1 MVPKTPGIPASICIL
16 RLSAIG
22 DVSHVLPTIH
32 SIKQAWPETA
42 ISWIIGNLEY
52 QAVKHIKGI
61 EFIPFDKKKGWRALL
76 DLRAQLRGRSF
87 DVLLHMQVS
96 LRASLA
102 SLAIKAPLRIGFDR
116 KRARNLQWL
125 FTNRQ
130 IAAVP
135 RQHVLD
141 SFLEFPRALGIT
153 PGAPRWNLALPAQQ
167 ARRLSRKFDL
177 PAAYAVINP
186 CSSSRIR
193 NYRNWSAENY
203 ARIIDLLAEKYQI
216 ATVLTGGPSDKEKQ
230 VAASICQLCTTE
242 VHNHVGG
249 TSLPELLAILQQAQ
263 LAIAPDTGPLHLAN
277 ALGIPTIGL
286 FATSNP
292 LRTGPYSN
300 QQLCVNAYP
309 AAVQEEF
316 GCAPDQL
323 RWGTR
328 VRNPEAMKRI
338 EVVQVAAKIAQ
349 IALKGA
355 APESRA

>member
-1 MVPKTPGIPASICIL
+1 MSPKTPGVPNSICIL

-32 SIKQAWPETA
+32 TIKHAWPETA
-42 ISWIIGNLEY
+42 ISWIIGSLEY

-61 EFIPFDKKKGWRALL
+61 EFILFDKRKGWKALL
-76 DLRAQLRGRSF
+76 DLRKKLRGRSF

-102 SLAIKAPLRIGFDR
+102 SLAVKAPLRLGFDR
-116 KRARNLQWL
+116 QRARNLQWL
-125 FTNRQ
+125 FTNRR

-141 SFLEFPRALGIT
+141 SFLEFPRALGIEET
-153 PGAPRWNLALPAQQ
+153 HLTWGLNIDAEEARRVVQTFQLPAN
-167 ARRLSRKFDL
+167 
-177 PAAYAVINP
+177 YAVINP

-193 NYRNWSAENY
+193 NYRNWSAESY
-203 ARIIDLLAEKYQI
+203 ARIIAFLADKYQL

-230 VAASICQLCTTE
+230 VAASICQRCTTE
-242 VHNHVGG
+242 VQNCVGR
-249 TSLPELLAILQQAQ
+249 TSLPELLVILQQAQ
-263 LAIAPDTGPLHLAN
+263 LVIAPDTGPLHLAN
-277 ALGIPTIGL
+277 ALDIPTIGL

-300 QQLCVNAYP
+300 QPLCVNQYP
-309 AAVQEEF
+309 AAAREEF
-316 GCAPDQL
+316 GRDPETL
-323 RWGTR
+323 KWGTR

-338 EVVQVAAKIAQ
+338 EVAQVAAKIAQ
-349 IALKGA
+349 IRLKGEV
-355 APESRA
+355 PESTR

>member
-1 MVPKTPGIPASICIL
+1 MSPKTPGVPDSICIL

-32 SIKQAWPETA
+32 TIKQAWPETA
-42 ISWIIGNLEY
+42 ISWIIGSLEY

-61 EFIPFDKKKGWRALL
+61 EFITFDKKKGWKALL
-76 DLRAQLRGRSF
+76 ELRRKLHGRSF

-102 SLAIKAPLRIGFDR
+102 SLAVKSPLRLGFDR
-116 KRARNLQWL
+116 RRARNLQWL
-125 FTNRQ
+125 FTNRK

-141 SFLEFPRALGIT
+141 SFLEFPRALGIGEPCLT
-153 PGAPRWNLALPAQQ
+153 WGLKIDAEE
-167 ARRLSRKFDL
+167 ARRVVRKFQL
-177 PAAYAVINP
+177 PGDYAVINP
-186 CSSSRIR
+186 CSSNRIR
-193 NYRNWSAENY
+193 NYRNWDPENY
-203 ARIIDLLAEKYQI
+203 ARVIELLAQKYQL

-230 VAASICQLCTTE
+230 VAASICQQCTTK
-242 VHNHVGG
+242 VHNCVGR
-249 TSLPELLAILQQAQ
+249 TRLPELLAILQQAQ

-300 QQLCVNAYP
+300 QHLCVNQYS
-309 AAVQEEF
+309 AAAREEF
-316 GCAPDQL
+316 SRAPETL
-323 RWGTR
+323 KWGTR
-328 VRNPEAMKRI
+328 VRNPEAMNRI
-338 EVVQVAAKIAQ
+338 EVAQVAAKIEQ
-349 IALKGA
+349 IPFKDAV
-355 APESRA
+355 PESTA